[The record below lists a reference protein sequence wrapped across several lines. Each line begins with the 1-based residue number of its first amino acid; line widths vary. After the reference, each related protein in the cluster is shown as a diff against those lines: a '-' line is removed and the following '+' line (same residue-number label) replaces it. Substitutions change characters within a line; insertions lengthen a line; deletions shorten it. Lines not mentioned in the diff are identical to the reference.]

1 MSADP
6 YLQPPDW
13 MADFLAA
20 ILSARGRGIDA
31 ADAGWDFLRARGVI
45 MHMEEL
51 PSPAASGYIHELPSE
66 RSRAVLVISAEKSSR
81 T

>member
-31 ADAGWDFLRARGVI
+31 ADAGWDFLRSEGVI
-45 MHMEEL
+45 MHVEQSGRMTML
-51 PSPAASGYIHELPSE
+51 HDRASA
-66 RSRAVLVISAEKSSR
+66 RSRAVLVIDAAKSNSA
-81 T
+81 